1 MKSGGV
7 KSGGMKSGGVKSGGM
22 KSGGMKSGGVSGGDQ
37 GRRVGSGRVGGFS
50 KTSIHQDGVSHF
62 LVMVTNGNIL
72 SVEGEDVWQSGEDTE
87 NLTLQTS
94 W

>member
-7 KSGGMKSGGVKSGGM
+7 KSGGVKSGGM
-22 KSGGMKSGGVSGGDQ
+22 KSGGMSGGDQ
-37 GRRVGSGRVGGFS
+37 GRRVGSGRVGGS
-50 KTSIHQDGVSHF
+50 PKTSIYQDGVSHF
-62 LVMVTNGNIL
+62 LVMVSNGNIL

>member
-7 KSGGMKSGGVKSGGM
+7 KSGSVH
-22 KSGGMKSGGVSGGDQ
+22 SGGVSGGDQ

-50 KTSIHQDGVSHF
+50 KISIHQDGVSHF